1 MKDEMSLIEILNT
14 EEGRVFDVK
23 FNDVK
28 VGELRETVYDQLRDE
43 SDCRFNSV
51 IMNADK
57 CKAFKSM
64 KNCAISYNSMDN
76 EVIVN
81 IDFDNDMRGMKL
93 YAVAMAVYNIVK

>member
-43 SDCRFNSV
+43 SDCRFNTV
-51 IMNADK
+51 IMDADK
-57 CKAFKSM
+57 CKAFMNM

-76 EVIVN
+76 EIIAS